1 MSLDGVE
8 NSINYKFKDKTLLER
23 ALTLPSAGK
32 AENNQTLEF
41 FGDAILEF
49 LVSEKIYDENSDE
62 GSLTERRKSLVSDSA
77 LAPVSRKLGLDKAL
91 IRSPYDSNNKKAVP
105 SAYEAVVAAIYLDGG
120 IDAARRFVLSTLNFN
135 RTSTEENFKGELQ
148 EYLQSHGE
156 SCPKYLRKDT
166 GTPQRPEFCVSVELF
181 GQVFSGVS
189 GNVRQAEM
197 LAAKSA
203 LEFIKKLK

>member
-1 MSLDGVE
+1 MSLDEVE

-120 IDAARRFVLSTLNFN
+120 IDAARKFVFSTLNFN
-135 RTSTEENFKGELQ
+135 RASTDENYKKDLQ
-148 EYLQSHGE
+148 EFLQARGE
-156 SCPKYLRKDT
+156 PCPKYISEDV
-166 GTPQRPEFCVSVELF
+166 GTPQKPIFSVNVTVF
-181 GQVFSGVS
+181 GKTFGGIAEKKQL
-189 GNVRQAEM
+189 AEM

-203 LEFIKKLK
+203 LEYVKKLK